1 MAHAIDQVHAGWLQ
15 QVVSVVDSGG
25 SGCPKCVANAI
36 NARGKNYILQQLE
49 MDWNQL
55 EIQLLGDAMNAGELG
70 LMWVGWDFTCSVNHM
85 SPELGVRCV
94 YVCVIW

>member
-15 QVVSVVDSGG
+15 QVVGVVDSGG

-55 EIQLLGDAMNAGELG
+55 EIQLLGDALNARGLG
-70 LMWVGWDFTCSVNHM
+70 LMWVD
-85 SPELGVRCV
+85 GVGLYLFSKSHV
-94 YVCVIW
+94 T